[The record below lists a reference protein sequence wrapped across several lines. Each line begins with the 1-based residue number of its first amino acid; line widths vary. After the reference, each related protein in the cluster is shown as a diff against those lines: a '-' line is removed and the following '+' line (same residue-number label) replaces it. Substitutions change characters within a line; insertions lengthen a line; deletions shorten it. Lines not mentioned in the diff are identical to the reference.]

1 MGSKLKNIFLL
12 PKTDGKK
19 KMIGD
24 VKLKARREPLP
35 EEKNEHLKALPK
47 VKLFSTLR
55 FRLIASFFIPIM
67 CIIVLGIASFEK
79 ASSGIKDNYEIST
92 ADSINMAAEYMRF
105 GFQSV
110 IAASNQYVSD
120 TALTDYLRNTGDKLK
135 LSATYNT
142 FAKALAS
149 KRTSDEFISNIYI
162 ISDTALSITT
172 LQLKFKDGFYAG
184 FAETENGK
192 YLIANP
198 MKLLWDGQD
207 EYLDEKLQTGPE
219 DYSMRLIRGFGRL
232 DSVLIIDIKAEA
244 VDQILADLSIDKSG
258 ILALITPDGRE
269 IIHRAKEETAVGDAA
284 VIEPAVEETSSVEPQ
299 FTSELFYQEALAAEA
314 ANGTKEVIY
323 KGVPYLFLYSK
334 IGDTGAMI
342 CELMPQSTIDKQ
354 ADSIKQL
361 TIIIVVIAC
370 ILAIITA
377 ALLSLDIDKTIR
389 GINKRLRQAAKGDF
403 TVKFSS
409 KRKDEFHILT
419 EELQETFSNVNE
431 LITKVKQSSSE
442 VLDSSS
448 DLSRTSELFLKSA
461 ENISYAMNEIELGVN
476 QQAKN
481 AEECLIQMDNLSQKI
496 ELVSENTKEIGNI
509 ADNTKMRVI
518 EGTATTDELNQQT
531 SATIEITTNIIQEIE
546 KLAEKSS
553 SINKII
559 NVINDIANQT
569 NLLSLNASI
578 EAARAGEY
586 GKGFAVVADEIRT
599 LAEMSKSSVNDIK
612 KIIQSI
618 QEDTSKA
625 VGIAR
630 SAEQVLILQDS
641 AVKNTTSSYQD
652 INESV
657 EKLVVFLTYIT
668 ENVSTINEA
677 RVSTLSA
684 IESISAVLEE
694 IAASSNNVNQV
705 SNDQLVSVGTLNES
719 VGKLNV
725 NADNLMH
732 AIQKFTV

>member
-1 MGSKLKNIFLL
+1 MGLKLNSIFGWN
-12 PKTDGKK
+12 KVINKDKE
-19 KMIGD
+19 D
-24 VKLKARREPLP
+24 
-35 EEKNEHLKALPK
+35 LKALPR
-47 VKLFSTLR
+47 VRLFSTLR
-55 FRLIASFFIPIM
+55 FRLIASFFIPIV

-79 ASSGIKDNYEIST
+79 ASSGIMDNYEIST

-110 IAASNQYVSD
+110 VAASNQYVSD
-120 TALTDYLRNTGDKLK
+120 TALNDYLRNTGNKMELVATNNTVSK
-135 LSATYNT
+135 SLS
-142 FAKALAS
+142 S
-149 KRTSDEFISNIYI
+149 KKTSDEFISNIYI
-162 ISDTALSITT
+162 ISDTAMSITT
-172 LQLKFKDGFYAG
+172 TQLRIKNDFYAG

-192 YLIANP
+192 FLIANP
-198 MKLLWDGQD
+198 MKTLWDGQD
-207 EYLDEKLQTGPE
+207 EYLDEKLQTGQK
-219 DYSMRLIRGFGRL
+219 DYSMRLIRGFGKL
-232 DSVLIIDIKAEA
+232 DSVLIMDIKAEA
-244 VDQILADLSIDKSG
+244 VDRILADLSIDPSG
-258 ILALITPDGRE
+258 ILAVITPDGKE
-269 IIHRAKEETAVGDAA
+269 IINRSKDEATDQESVTEAA
-284 VIEPAVEETSSVEPQ
+284 ASTEPL
-299 FTSELFYQEALAAEA
+299 FTGESFYQEALASEA
-314 ANGTKEVIY
+314 ANGAKEVAY
-323 KGVPYLFLYSK
+323 KGVPHLFLYSK

-342 CELMPQSTIDKQ
+342 CVLMPQSTIEKQ
-354 ADSIKQL
+354 ADSIKRL
-361 TIIIVVIAC
+361 TILIVVIAC
-370 ILAIITA
+370 FLAMITA

-419 EELQETFSNVNE
+419 EELQQTFSNVNE
-431 LITKVKQSSSE
+431 LVTKVKQSSSE
-442 VLDSSS
+442 VMDSSS
-448 DLSRTSELFLKSA
+448 NLSKTSELFLKSA
-461 ENISYAMNEIELGVN
+461 ENIATAMNEIELGVN

-481 AEECLIQMDNLSQKI
+481 AEECLLQMDSLSQKI
-496 ELVSENTKEIGNI
+496 ELVNENTKEIGNI
-509 ADNTKMRVI
+509 ADNTKLRI
-518 EGTATTDELNQQT
+518 KEGTATTDELNQQT
-531 SATIEITTNIIQEIE
+531 VATIEITTNIIQDIE

-618 QEDTSKA
+618 QEDTIK
-625 VGIAR
+625 VVETAR

-641 AVKNTTSSYQD
+641 AVKNTTASYQD

-657 EKLVVFLTYIT
+657 EKLMVFLKYIT
-668 ENVSTINEA
+668 ENVTTINEA
-677 RVSTLSA
+677 RVSTLAA
-684 IESISAVLEE
+684 IENISAVLEE

-705 SNDQLVSVGTLNES
+705 SSDQLVSVGTLNDS
-719 VGKLNV
+719 VGRLSV
-725 NADNLMH
+725 NADHLMH

>member
-1 MGSKLKNIFLL
+1 MRPNLKEFFNKTEGKLKQL
-12 PKTDGKK
+12 G
-19 KMIGD
+19 GA
-24 VKLKARREPLP
+24 KLKAGRKQLQ
-35 EEKNEHLKALPK
+35 EEKDELLKTLPK

-55 FRLIASFFIPIM
+55 FRLIASFFIPIL

-79 ASSGIKDNYEIST
+79 ASSGIMDNYEIST

-110 IAASNQYVSD
+110 VATSNQYVSD
-120 TALTDYLRNTGDKLK
+120 TALSDYLRNTGDKMDLVATNNTISK
-135 LSATYNT
+135 SLS
-142 FAKALAS
+142 S
-149 KRTSDEFISNIYI
+149 KKTSDEFISNIYI
-162 ISDTALSITT
+162 ISDTAISITT
-172 LQLKFKDGFYAG
+172 AQVKLKNDFYAG

-192 YLIANP
+192 FLIANP
-198 MKLLWDGQD
+198 MKTLWDGQD
-207 EYLDEKLQTGPE
+207 EYLDEKLQTGQR
-219 DYSMRLIRGFGRL
+219 DYSMRLIRGFGKL

-244 VDQILADLSIDKSG
+244 VNRILADLSIDPSG
-258 ILALITPDGRE
+258 ILALVTPDGRE
-269 IIHRAKEETAVGDAA
+269 IINRSKEEATDQKPVTEAA
-284 VIEPAVEETSSVEPQ
+284 ASTEPL
-299 FTSELFYQEALAAEA
+299 FTGESFYQEALASEA
-314 ANGTKEVIY
+314 ANGAKEVEY
-323 KGVPYLFLYSK
+323 KGVPHLFLYSK

-342 CELMPQSTIDKQ
+342 CVLMPQSTIEKQ

-361 TIIIVVIAC
+361 TILIVVIAC

-377 ALLSLDIDKTIR
+377 ALLSQDIDKTIR

-403 TVKFSS
+403 TVQFSS

-419 EELQETFSNVNE
+419 EELQQTFSNVSE
-431 LITKVKQSSSE
+431 LVTKVKHSSSE
-442 VLDSSS
+442 VMDSSS
-448 DLSRTSELFLKSA
+448 NLSKTSELFLKSA
-461 ENISYAMNEIELGVN
+461 EDIATAMNEIELGVN

-481 AEECLIQMDNLSQKI
+481 AEECLIQMDSLSQKI

-509 ADNTKMRVI
+509 ADNTKHRVK

-531 SATIEITTNIIQEIE
+531 IATIEITTNIIRDIE
-546 KLAEKSS
+546 NLAEKSS

-559 NVINDIANQT
+559 NVISDIANQT

-586 GKGFAVVADEIRT
+586 GKGFAVVAGEIRT

-618 QEDTSKA
+618 QEDTIKVA
-625 VGIAR
+625 ETAR
-630 SAEQVLILQDS
+630 SAEQVLTLQDS
-641 AVKNTTSSYQD
+641 AVKNTTASYQD

-657 EKLVVFLTYIT
+657 EKLVVFLKYIT
-668 ENVSTINEA
+668 ENVSTINDA
-677 RVSTLSA
+677 RVSTLAA
-684 IESISAVLEE
+684 IENISAVLEE

-705 SNDQLVSVGTLNES
+705 SSDQLLSVGTLNDS
-719 VGKLNV
+719 VGKLSV
-725 NADNLMH
+725 NADHLMH